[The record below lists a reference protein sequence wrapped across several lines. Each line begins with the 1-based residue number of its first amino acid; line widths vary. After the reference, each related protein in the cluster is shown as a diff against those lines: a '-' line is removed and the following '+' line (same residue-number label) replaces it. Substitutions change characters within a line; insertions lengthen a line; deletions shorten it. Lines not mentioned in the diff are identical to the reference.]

1 MEHVATQQYHL
12 KLRRPPFPTSLTNT
26 LFLSLYLPR
35 SAFFFFPVVVARTD
49 PNQTDHIML
58 VFWLVSQAFWDVFV
72 AFFIVFSVLEVTFRL
87 GFDAPAEGR

>member
-26 LFLSLYLPR
+26 LSSR
-35 SAFFFFPVVVARTD
+35 STYHETHFFFPVVIARTD